1 MARILLVD
9 DEKHIRQ
16 RYTEELSH
24 DGYEVATLD
33 SGDALVQ
40 RICSL
45 QPDVVVLDI
54 RLGDGWDGLDLLQ
67 DIKNRFFDLP
77 VILCTAYDTF
87 KYDPRAVAADYYVV
101 KSENLS
107 ELKDRIRTTVQ
118 TPAPGFHVKVTKPL
132 GVVDEQPQEL
142 LPAAPRSRGSEICR
156 QFSKGEPVHH
166 R

>member
-16 RYTEELSH
+16 RYTEELSR

-33 SGDALVQ
+33 SGDGLLE
-40 RICSL
+40 RISFL

-87 KYDPRAVAADYYVV
+87 KYDPRSVAADHYVV
-101 KSENLS
+101 KSDNLS
-107 ELKDRIRTTVQ
+107 GLKDKIIRTVEKV
-118 TPAPGFHVKVTKPL
+118 PSGFRVRRAKPGCEVEDKPN
-132 GVVDEQPQEL
+132 QQ
-142 LPAAPRSRGSEICR
+142 LPAALLPT
-156 QFSKGEPVHH
+156 
-166 R
+166 

>member
-16 RYTEELSH
+16 RYTEELSR

-33 SGDALVQ
+33 SGDGLLE
-40 RICSL
+40 RICFL

-67 DIKNRFFDLP
+67 DIKNRFLDLP

-87 KYDPRAVAADYYVV
+87 KYDPRSVAADHYVV
-101 KSENLS
+101 KSDNLS
-107 ELKDRIRTTVQ
+107 GLKDKIRRTVEE
-118 TPAPGFHVKVTKPL
+118 APNGFRSRRAKP
-132 GVVDEQPQEL
+132 GSEVEDKPNQP
-142 LPAAPRSRGSEICR
+142 LPAALLPT
-156 QFSKGEPVHH
+156 
-166 R
+166 

>member
-16 RYTEELSH
+16 RYTEELSR

-33 SGDALVQ
+33 SGDGLLEK
-40 RICSL
+40 ICFL

-67 DIKNRFFDLP
+67 DIKNRFLDLP

-87 KYDPRAVAADYYVV
+87 KYDPRSVAADHYVV
-101 KSENLS
+101 KSDNLS
-107 ELKDRIRTTVQ
+107 GLKDKIRRTVEE
-118 TPAPGFHVKVTKPL
+118 APNGFSSRRVKPGSEVEDKPNR
-132 GVVDEQPQEL
+132 P
-142 LPAAPRSRGSEICR
+142 LPAALLPT
-156 QFSKGEPVHH
+156 
-166 R
+166 